1 MILLPYLVFR
11 QICLLLSRH
20 LPKIFGWRFAEIK
33 FNLFFVLETSWQA
46 LCRLYPLYPDILE
59 LVAVDEID
67 QLDPIVDAD
76 FVEDVVDMF
85 FDCVG
90 RYS

>member
-1 MILLPYLVFR
+1 MIWLPYLGFR
-11 QICLLLSRH
+11 QICTIVIT
-20 LPKIFGWRFAEIK
+20 PFAGKVWI
-33 FNLFFVLETSWQA
+33 LCPDVLK
-46 LCRLYPLYPDILE
+46 